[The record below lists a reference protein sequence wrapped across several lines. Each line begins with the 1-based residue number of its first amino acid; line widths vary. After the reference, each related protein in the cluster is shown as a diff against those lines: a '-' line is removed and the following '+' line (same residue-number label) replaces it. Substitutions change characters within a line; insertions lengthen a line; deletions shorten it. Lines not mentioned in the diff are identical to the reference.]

1 MRVTHFFIFLKVS
14 LFVSLNLE
22 FVFKCFSWVLHFYP
36 VHQSLPFVWNAS
48 LTFNDRRCLHL
59 PLAVYFCMS
68 HVLYSSILPLLPFFV
83 FYKILMYHFSS
94 AIDFLIMFFLSVVFK
109 ECEELG

>member
-1 MRVTHFFIFLKVS
+1 
-14 LFVSLNLE
+14 
-22 FVFKCFSWVLHFYP
+22 
-36 VHQSLPFVWNAS
+36 
-48 LTFNDRRCLHL
+48 
-59 PLAVYFCMS
+59 MS